1 MFTGIIQE
9 LGKLRESDDSS
20 ISVEAM
26 TSLEGL
32 REGDSIAVNG
42 TCLTV
47 KAIDEGY
54 FSADTM
60 PETLRRTN
68 LGFLKPGNPVNLEKA
83 LTLSAPLGG
92 HLTQGHVDATGTL
105 ASVLQEGDAL
115 LMRFQAPHQVMKYV
129 VEKGYIAVDGISLT
143 VVECDNSTFVVSVVK
158 YTLDHTNLGH
168 REPGD
173 VVNLEVD
180 ILAKYVEKLLSS
192 REQPGQLQGHST

>member
-9 LGKLRESDDSS
+9 LGKLRENDDSS
-20 ISVEAM
+20 MSVEAV

-32 REGDSIAVNG
+32 REGDSVAING

-47 KAIDEGY
+47 KDIGKGY
-54 FSADTM
+54 FSVDTM

-68 LGFLKPGNPVNLEKA
+68 LGLLKPGNPVNLEKA
-83 LTLSAPLGG
+83 LTLSTPLGG

-105 ASVLQEGDAL
+105 ASIQQEGDAL
-115 LMRFQAPHQVMKYV
+115 LMRFNAPPQVMKYV
-129 VEKGYIAVDGISLT
+129 VEKGFISVDGISLT
-143 VVECDNSTFVVSVVK
+143 VVEWDDSTFVVSVVK
-158 YTLDHTNLGH
+158 YTLEHTNLGH

-192 REQPGQLQGHST
+192 REQPGQFQGHSP

>member
-47 KAIDEGY
+47 KAICDGY
-54 FSADTM
+54 FSVDTM
-60 PETLRRTN
+60 PETLRRTS
-68 LGFLKPGNPVNLEKA
+68 LGLLKPGNPVNLEKA

-115 LMRFQAPHQVMKYV
+115 LMRFQAPPQVMKYV

-143 VVECDNSTFVVSVVK
+143 VVECDNSTFLVSVVK

-173 VVNLEVD
+173 VVNLEGD